1 MLIFLGAACL
11 AACTKM
17 AKRSMRGI
25 KNRIILQVEIAKIRF
40 FRLIPIAW
48 EIRRSSRRMTGEVE
62 LANDGEEAAS
72 AERLGHVKGPFP
84 CPVYL
89 GLMATLMS

>member
-1 MLIFLGAACL
+1 MAV
-11 AACTKM
+11 CTKM
-17 AKRSMRGI
+17 AIRLMQGF
-25 KNRIILQVEIAKIRF
+25 KNRIILRCEIAKIRF
-40 FRLIPIAW
+40 FLLIPFAW

-84 CPVYL
+84 YPV
-89 GLMATLMS
+89 